1 MFTFRWVISFFKRI
15 FIETG
20 KTSWILFKIMI
31 PISIIV
37 KIIQEFGLLPY
48 IGEALAPIMNLVG
61 LPGETGLI
69 WASALIVNIYGGLLA
84 YFSLSGSIV
93 LTTAQLTVLL
103 TMILVAHTFP
113 IELQIAR
120 KAGIKIIVMFLIR
133 FVFSIILGF
142 ILFQTYQKLDILQ
155 EPAQTSLFLSPQN
168 TTLIDWLIHEL
179 INYATIFLFVFG
191 LIFILEVLKVTGII
205 TIINKMLYPLLK
217 ILGIGKEVLPITVI
231 GLTLGISYGGA
242 IIIKEANDG
251 KASKRDVF
259 YALVLMGLCHSMIED
274 TMMMFAI
281 GGDISGILFARII
294 FALIISYII
303 VKITKHWS
311 DSKFQR
317 WFLIQPDSQQASDKK

>member
-1 MFTFRWVISFFKRI
+1 MFTFQWVLSFFKRI

-48 IGEALAPIMNLVG
+48 IGEALAPIMDLVG

-93 LTTAQLTVLL
+93 LTSAQLTVLL

-179 INYATIFLFVFG
+179 LNYATIFLFVFG

-242 IIIKEANDG
+242 IIIKEANEG

-317 WFLIQPDSQQASDKK
+317 WFLTQPG

>member
-1 MFTFRWVISFFKRI
+1 MFTFQWVLSFFKRI

-93 LTTAQLTVLL
+93 LTSAQLTVLL

-179 INYATIFLFVFG
+179 LNYATIFLFVFG

-242 IIIKEANDG
+242 IIIKEANEG

-317 WFLIQPDSQQASDKK
+317 WFLTQPG